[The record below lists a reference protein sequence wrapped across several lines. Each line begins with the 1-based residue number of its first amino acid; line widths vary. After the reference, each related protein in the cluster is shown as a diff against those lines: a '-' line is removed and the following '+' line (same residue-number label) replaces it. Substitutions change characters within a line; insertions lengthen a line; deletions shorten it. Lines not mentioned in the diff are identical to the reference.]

1 MLVVS
6 RRIGEKVVIWP
17 STEKVT
23 VTVVDARRDRVRLG
37 IDAPKNV
44 KVFREEIAQD
54 KDQEVADASGT

>member
-23 VTVVDARRDRVRLG
+23 VTVVDSRRDRVRLG

-44 KVFREEIAQD
+44 KVYREEIAQD
-54 KDQEVADASGT
+54 QETQE